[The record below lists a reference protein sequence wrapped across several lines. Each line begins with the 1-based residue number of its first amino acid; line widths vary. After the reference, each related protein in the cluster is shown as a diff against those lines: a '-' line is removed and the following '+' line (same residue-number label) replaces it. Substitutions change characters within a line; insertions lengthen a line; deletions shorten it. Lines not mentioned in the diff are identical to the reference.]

1 MSEKIRPI
9 HTERGACV
17 YVRQSS
23 MQQVRTRL
31 EGQRRQ
37 YDLRERA
44 QLLGFQRVTVID
56 EDQGRTGTGA
66 VERPGFGR
74 LLTAVCSGTVG
85 AVLALEASRLARN
98 NRDWHHLIDLCAM
111 AGTLVI
117 DHDGVYD
124 PSLLNDRLLL
134 GLKGTMSEFEISLL
148 RQRAMEAHR
157 QKVQRG
163 MVLTQ
168 VPVGYV
174 RTEDEGMEKTPDR
187 QVQEAVAGVFRKF
200 RELGS
205 ARQVLLWYRDEKL
218 LLPALSRESGNRKDI
233 WIEPIYSRIFGML
246 KNPTYAGVFVWGRNH
261 TRSAIVEGR
270 ARKTRGHARPQ
281 DQWEVVIPEHHE
293 GYITWDE
300 YMRNQQQIRS
310 NAGWNA
316 RMGQLQGAARSGPAL
331 LAGLLRCA
339 RCGRALQVTYSNSK
353 QHGPLPRYWC
363 SGDRSHQ
370 LVRSCVT
377 FAGTRVDQEIAAEV
391 LQALRPVGIQAAFDA
406 LERSQSQTDEKRS
419 SLELALQ
426 KARYEAGRMERQYQ
440 ATEPE
445 NRLVA
450 AELEKRWN
458 NALNYVRELEQR
470 VEEASVAAPSLSPQ
484 QREQVLALGDDLE
497 QLWNHPH
504 ASVTLKKRILRT
516 VLEEVIADTRDD
528 PPEVHLKLHWAGGSH
543 TELTVR
549 KNKVGYHNHINS
561 EEVTELIREL
571 ALVCEDSA
579 IVSILNRLGYR
590 TGNNNTWTEKR
601 VQHVRHTKGY
611 PACPPPEQRR
621 WITMQQ
627 AAAVLS
633 VSDAVVRRLVMRKT
647 LPAKQIVKFAPW
659 MIERAHLELP
669 AVHRAVR
676 LVHTGKQSP
685 SLTTSNAQTP
695 MFIDAS
701 EV

>member
-1 MSEKIRPI
+1 MNEKIQPI
-9 HTERGACV
+9 HIERDACV

-23 MQQVRTRL
+23 MSQVRHHL

-44 QLLGFQRVTVID
+44 QSLGFQRVVVID
-56 EDQGRTGTGA
+56 EDLGRSGTGS

-74 LLTAVCSGTVG
+74 LLTAVCSGRVG

-124 PSLLNDRLLL
+124 PGLLNDRLLL

-148 RQRAMEAHR
+148 RQRAMEARR
-157 QKVQRG
+157 QKVSRG
-163 MVLTQ
+163 LVLTQ

-174 RTEDEGMEKTPDR
+174 RTDDEGIEKTPDR
-187 QVQEAVAGVFRKF
+187 QIQEAIAGIFAKF

-205 ARQVLLWYRDEKL
+205 VRQVLLWYREEKL
-218 LLPALSRESGNRKDI
+218 AIPALSRASGNRQVV
-233 WIEPIYSRIFGML
+233 WTEPVYPRIFGIL
-246 KNPTYAGVFVWGRNH
+246 KNPTYAGVFVWGRKH
-261 TRSAIVEGR
+261 SRTTIVEGR
-270 ARKTRGHARPQ
+270 ARKTRGHVRPQ
-281 DQWEVVIPEHHE
+281 EQWEVTIPDHHE

-316 RMGQLQGAARSGPAL
+316 RMGEPNGATKNGPAL

-339 RCGRALQVTYSNSK
+339 RCGRALQVSYTMSK
-353 QHGPLPRYWC
+353 QFGPLPRYWC
-363 SGDRSHQ
+363 NGDRGRQ
-370 LVRSCVT
+370 MVRSCIT
-377 FAGTRVDQEIAAEV
+377 FAGTRVDQSVAVEV
-391 LQALRPVGIQAAFDA
+391 LEALRPLGVQAALDA
-406 LERSQSQTDEKRS
+406 LERSQNQIDEKRCS
-419 SLELALQ
+419 IELALQ
-426 KARYEAGRMERQYQ
+426 KARYEANRIERQYQ
-440 ATEPE
+440 VAEPE

-458 NALNYVRELEQR
+458 NALTHVTEMERRL
-470 VEEASVAAPSLSPQ
+470 EEATASAPQLTPA
-484 QREQVLALGDDLE
+484 QREQLLALGDDLD
-497 QLWNHPH
+497 QAWDDPH
-504 ASVTLKKRILRT
+504 SPITLKKRILRT
-516 VLEEVIADTRDD
+516 AIEEIIADTSDD
-528 PPEVHLKLHWAGGSH
+528 PPTVHLKLHWAGGSH

-549 KNKVGYHNHINS
+549 KNKSGYHNHINS
-561 EEVTELIREL
+561 EEVTELIRQL

-601 VQHVRHTKGY
+601 VQHVRHTKGF
-611 PACPPPEQRR
+611 PACPPSQQRL
-621 WITMQQ
+621 WLTMHQ
-627 AAAVLS
+627 AADSLR
-633 VSDAVVRRLVMRKT
+633 VSAMVVRKLIAQKI

-659 MIERAHLELP
+659 MIERSHLDLP
-669 AVHRAVR
+669 AVRRYIR
-676 LVHTGKQSP
+676 LVHTSRRVP
-685 SLTTSNAQTP
+685 LIAPHDTQTR
-695 MFIDAS
+695 MFTDSS